1 MNSNR
6 LTFFDPTNIKVP
18 ITIFRTLVHDAF
30 HFNYVKNGEANLSGF
45 LNYLIP
51 TMSNYRKNLHS
62 QFLKQT
68 NNDEDT
74 TRKIEECIYKIY
86 FNQYDFCDDSTATIP
101 FRINNIYYEKFL
113 KIHDLVLE
121 KYNMDFTKYIR
132 SLLLEYSSKRLA
144 QREYFY
150 FFNSIT
156 QLKEAT
162 ARSNPCNFYTHEDRI
177 SFIPISLEI
186 AKNSKTYIV
195 GITENKEELFI
206 LPLCMIKS
214 FTVEE
219 TKKILI
225 TDEDAESVYDY
236 FKEYEESL
244 EKEDTVCLE

>member
-1 MNSNR
+1 MENNR

-18 ITIFRTLVHDAF
+18 ITIFRTLVHDAY
-30 HFNYVKNGEANLSGF
+30 HFNYVKNNEANLSGF

-51 TMSNYRKNLHS
+51 TMSDYRENLHT

-68 NNDEDT
+68 NGDEEA
-74 TRKIEECIYKIY
+74 TRKIEECIYKVY

-113 KIHDLVLE
+113 KIHDLILE

-132 SLLLEYSSKRLA
+132 SLLLEYSSKRLE

-150 FFNSIT
+150 FFNSIN
-156 QLKEAT
+156 QLKKAT
-162 ARSNPCNFYTHEDRI
+162 DRSNLCHFYTNEDRI

-186 AKNSKTYIV
+186 AKNSKTYVV

-206 LPLCMIKS
+206 LPLSIIKN
-214 FTVEE
+214 FTVEK
-219 TKKILI
+219 TKKIFI
-225 TDEDAESVYDY
+225 TDEDAEAVCDY

-244 EKEDTVCLE
+244 EKGDAVCLE